1 MSQLSSVEPLPET
14 TLNQPC
20 SPMVQGVLSCLDV
33 QLEEEIAHYR
43 RKRPIKPA
51 HQGVAT
57 KSAVGKKGLDLIS
70 VPATETQVQPPNP
83 PVKELVT
90 EPPLNQ
96 DLLGAETTPL
106 SSDTETSTA
115 ASVLNGRANVAGE
128 AKLEGKNSAASLGLT
143 SSVARKE
150 LPDEYLESSEALLKN
165 LEEDEFVEPTTSSSN
180 KLMTPLGIGSLL
192 LLLVGAATLGYV
204 AMNPAT
210 ISHLAG
216 NKQSENS
223 SRVAAG
229 SGKNVAGIP
238 NSPNLAEQEFVNL
251 NLETLATVNPRGSA
265 VSRVVPG
272 ATKAQVPVNPPAPLP
287 TPTGSS
293 SRLDLPSA
301 LIPPAVQSGIL
312 PQQVVQPPIP
322 TTPPKVVTSP
332 KPKAGATGNASATKP
347 IAKKKAENKFL
358 VIMSYGGDRSLAQA
372 RKVAPQA
379 LVRQL
384 KPGRAIQLSAF
395 PDEKAAQKKVQALQK
410 QGISA
415 RVYRL

>member
-1 MSQLSSVEPLPET
+1 MSQLSPVEPLPET

-43 RKRPIKPA
+43 RKRPIKKPA
-51 HQGVAT
+51 HQEVAT

-70 VPATETQVQPPNP
+70 VPATESQVQP
-83 PVKELVT
+83 KELVA
-90 EPPLNQ
+90 EPSLNQ

-106 SSDTETSTA
+106 SSYEETSTA

-128 AKLEGKNSAASLGLT
+128 AKLEGKNPVASLGLT
-143 SSVARKE
+143 NSAARKE
-150 LPDEYLESSEALLKN
+150 LPNEYLESSEALLKN

-204 AMNPAT
+204 AINPAT

-229 SGKNVAGIP
+229 GKNVAGIP

-272 ATKAQVPVNPPAPLP
+272 ATKAQVPVSPPAPLP

-312 PQQVVQPPIP
+312 PPQVVQPPIP
-322 TTPPKVVTSP
+322 TTAPKVVTSQ

-347 IAKKKAENKFL
+347 TVKKKAENKFL

>member
-1 MSQLSSVEPLPET
+1 MSQLSPVEPLPET

-33 QLEEEIAHYR
+33 QLEEEIAHFR

-70 VPATETQVQPPNP
+70 VPVTETQVQPANP

-90 EPPLNQ
+90 PPLNQ

-106 SSDTETSTA
+106 SDDEETSNA

-128 AKLEGKNSAASLGLT
+128 AKLEGKNPAASLGFT
-143 SSVARKE
+143 NSVARKE

-165 LEEDEFVEPTTSSSN
+165 LEEDEFVEPTASSSN

-223 SRVAAG
+223 SRLAAG
-229 SGKNVAGIP
+229 GGKNVAGIP

-287 TPTGSS
+287 NPTGSS
-293 SRLDLPSA
+293 SRLDLPSV

-312 PQQVVQPPIP
+312 PPQVEVEPPIP
-322 TTPPKVVTSP
+322 TTAPKLVTSP
-332 KPKAGATGNASATKP
+332 KPKAGATGKSSTTKPTATK
-347 IAKKKAENKFL
+347 KAGNKFL

>member
-1 MSQLSSVEPLPET
+1 MSQLSPVEPLPET

-57 KSAVGKKGLDLIS
+57 KSIVGKKGLDLIS
-70 VPATETQVQPPNP
+70 APATESQVQPPNL

-106 SSDTETSTA
+106 SDDEEISTA

-128 AKLEGKNSAASLGLT
+128 AKLEGKNPVASLGLT
-143 SSVARKE
+143 NSAARKE
-150 LPDEYLESSEALLKN
+150 LPNEYLESSEALLKN

-192 LLLVGAATLGYV
+192 LLLVGAATLGYI

-216 NKQSENS
+216 KKPSENS

-229 SGKNVAGIP
+229 TGKNVAGIP

-287 TPTGSS
+287 NPTGGS
-293 SRLDLPSA
+293 SRLDLPSV

-312 PQQVVQPPIP
+312 PPQVEVEPPIP
-322 TTPPKVVTSP
+322 TTAPKLVTSP
-332 KPKAGATGNASATKP
+332 QAGATGKSSTTKPTATK
-347 IAKKKAENKFL
+347 KAGNKFL